1 MAVKM
6 TNTSEKVIGIGDV
19 TVLPG
24 ETAEVPSAFETSSI
38 LEVYKNM
45 GFITLSGKPKAQAEA
60 DRKAAE
66 QAKAEAAAKA
76 EADAKAQAEADRKA
90 KLASLKDATDED
102 VAALA
107 RELGINQAECK
118 DLADVRKKVKAA
130 LSK

>member
-24 ETAEVPSAFETSSI
+24 ETAEVP
-38 LEVYKNM
+38 
-45 GFITLSGKPKAQAEA
+45 SGKPKAQAEA